1 MKMNPT
7 LDAHFSFLALDT
19 HHTGVS
25 SIAPVSFG
33 SGHTWNS
40 WAALKTRGAERTRIT
55 GISL

>member
-1 MKMNPT
+1 MQILT

-33 SGHTWNS
+33 SGHTWSS
-40 WAALKTRGAERTRIT
+40 WAALKPRGTKGTRIT